1 MTDTPQPD
9 ARQQNLQQANSSQ
22 SDSNT
27 PSERKPSNHYQRS
40 IDQRGLKTLALWI
53 AWTVSAAVVFAMMYR
68 QADILQFVEQD
79 STRIT
84 WIIAG
89 MFVLGVLVSFIQAIM
104 LTSEWTRGIRIE
116 TLMRSKGLM
125 GIKRRRRG
133 NLLVDRF
140 IVALQTILERN
151 GKLDV
156 ESLIDVE
163 FSSQHRISQFVGL
176 LGNLLITLGLI
187 GTVLGMT
194 LTMNGLNGALGSL
207 GADQDMLLEGLR
219 TAMAGMGVAFY
230 TTLLGSVLGG
240 IILRVYSWI
249 TDSSVNSLQD
259 LILRSFLVHAS
270 ADMEPSAERD
280 LRMYGVGIARLQEN
294 LGALKMAM
302 QASREEMRLM
312 SEDAVELHAKF
323 KQMAEEDPV
332 RDLAI
337 SHARYAV
344 GLRPGLFARL
354 FARRHSE

>member
-1 MTDTPQPD
+1 M
-9 ARQQNLQQANSSQ
+9 ANSQ
-22 SDSNT
+22 
-27 PSERKPSNHYQRS
+27 YQRS
-40 IDQRGLKTLALWI
+40 IDQRGLKTLALWG
-53 AWTVSAAVVFAMMYR
+53 AWTVASATVFGMMYR
-68 QADILQFVEQD
+68 QADILHFVEQD

-89 MFVLGVLVSFIQAIM
+89 MFVLGVVVSFVQAVI

-116 TLMRSKGLM
+116 TLMKRDGLM
-125 GIKRRRRG
+125 GIKRRRER
-133 NLLVDRF
+133 LLVDRF
-140 IVALQTILERN
+140 ITSLQTILERN
-151 GKLDV
+151 GRLDI
-156 ESLIDVE
+156 ESLVDVE

-207 GADQDMLLEGLR
+207 GENEDLLMQGLR
-219 TAMAGMGVAFY
+219 SAMAGMGVAFY

-240 IILRVYSWI
+240 VILRVYSWI
-249 TDSSVNSLQD
+249 TDASVNSLQD
-259 LILRSFLVHAS
+259 LMLRSFLVHAS

-294 LGALKMAM
+294 LSLLKQAM
-302 QASREEMRLM
+302 QASREEMRHM
-312 SEDAVELHAKF
+312 SEDAVKLHAEF

-337 SHARYAV
+337 SHARYAYAV
-344 GLRPGLFARL
+344 RPGWLARL
-354 FARRHSE
+354 FSFRGPE